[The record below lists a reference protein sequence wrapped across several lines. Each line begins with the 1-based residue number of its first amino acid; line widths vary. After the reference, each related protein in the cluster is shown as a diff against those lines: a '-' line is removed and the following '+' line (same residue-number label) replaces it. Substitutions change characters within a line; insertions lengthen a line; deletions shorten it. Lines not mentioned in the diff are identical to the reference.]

1 MFDEKEINMKSEYTN
16 LARRVSGLFAEL
28 PQVTAI
34 ALSGSQRG
42 QSKDP
47 AQIDSAS
54 DIDLYVYTTTDIPL
68 EVRLE
73 LMERSGGARRASM
86 GLNFWGPG
94 DEWFDAE
101 TGIEVDMIYF
111 DTRWMEDQI
120 KREVLDLQPSLGYST
135 CLWYTV
141 HQSQVYYDPNGWFGG
156 LQEIC
161 QRPYPEA
168 LRQNIIAHNYPVLRE
183 IIPSYFF
190 QIEKAV
196 KRGDLVSVNHRL
208 AGLLA
213 SYFDI
218 LFAFNRELHPGEK
231 RLVEKTAA
239 LCERLPQDFKFDLKD
254 VLNQSG
260 LSDRQFLARLGDLLY
275 HLDQYLALD
284 GFSVSSTDSSG

>member
-1 MFDEKEINMKSEYTN
+1 MKSETTR
-16 LARRVSGLFAEL
+16 LARRVSELFAEL
-28 PQVTAI
+28 PQVAAI
-34 ALSGSQRG
+34 ALSGSQGG
-42 QSKDP
+42 QGKEP
-47 AQIDSAS
+47 TQIDSAS
-54 DIDLYVYTTTDIPL
+54 DIDLYVYTYEDIHL
-68 EVRLE
+68 QARMEIME
-73 LMERSGGARRASM
+73 LSGGARHASM

-101 TGIEVDMIYF
+101 TGIEVDIIYF

-120 KREVLDLQPSLGYST
+120 KRVVLDHQPSMGYST

-141 HQSQVYYDPNGWFGG
+141 RQSQVYYDPNGWFEG
-156 LQEIC
+156 LQELC
-161 QRPYPEA
+161 QGSYPET

-218 LFAFNRELHPGEK
+218 LFAFNCKLHPGEK
-231 RLVEKTAA
+231 RLVQKTAA
-239 LCERLPQDFKFDLKD
+239 LCARLPQDFQVDLQD

-260 LSDRQFLARLGDLLY
+260 VADRQFLARLGDLLD
-275 HLDQYLALD
+275 HLDQLLALD
-284 GFSVSSTDSSG
+284 GFPIRSTDNSN

>member
-1 MFDEKEINMKSEYTN
+1 MKSEYTR
-16 LARRVSGLFAEL
+16 LARRVSGLFSEL
-28 PQVTAI
+28 PQVAAI
-34 ALSGSQRG
+34 ALSGSQGG
-42 QSKDP
+42 QDKNS
-47 AQIDSAS
+47 AQFDSAS
-54 DIDLYVYTTTDIPL
+54 DVDLYVYTKTDIPL
-68 EVRLE
+68 EARLE
-73 LMERSGGARRASM
+73 LMNRSGGARRASM

-94 DEWFDAE
+94 DEWFDTE

-120 KREVLDLQPSLGYST
+120 KRVVLDHQPNLGYST

-141 HQSQVYYDPNGWFGG
+141 RQSQVYYDPNGWFAG
-156 LQEIC
+156 LQEFC
-161 QRPYPEA
+161 QRSYPEA

-218 LFAFNRELHPGEK
+218 IFAFNRVLHPGEK
-231 RLVEKTAA
+231 RLVQKTVE
-239 LCERLPQDFKFDLKD
+239 LCERLPKNFQVDLLD

-260 LSDRQFLARLGDLLY
+260 LANRQFLVHLGDLLD
-275 HLDQYLALD
+275 HLDQLLALD
-284 GFSVSSTDSSG
+284 GFSAQSIDRSD

>member
-1 MFDEKEINMKSEYTN
+1 MESDTIR

-28 PQVTAI
+28 PQVATI
-34 ALSGSQRG
+34 ALSGSQGG
-42 QSKDP
+42 QGKDP

-54 DIDLYVYTTTDIPL
+54 DIDLYVYTKTDIPL
-68 EVRLE
+68 EARLE

-120 KREVLDLQPSLGYST
+120 KRVVLDHQPSLGYST

-141 HQSQVYYDPNGWFGG
+141 RQSQVYYDPNGWFGG
-156 LQEIC
+156 LQELC
-161 QRPYPEA
+161 QQPYPEA
-168 LRQNIIAHNYPVLRE
+168 LRQNIIEYNHPVLRE

-218 LFAFNRELHPGEK
+218 IFAFNRKLHPGEK
-231 RLVEKTAA
+231 RLAQKTVA
-239 LCERLPQDFKFDLKD
+239 LCERLPQNFQVDLQE
-254 VLNQSG
+254 VLKQSG
-260 LSDRQFLARLGDLLY
+260 LADQQFLARLGDLLD
-275 HLDQYLALD
+275 HLDQLLALD
-284 GFSVSSTDSSG
+284 GFSKGAIDSSDGR

>member
-1 MFDEKEINMKSEYTN
+1 MKLEYTR

-28 PQVTAI
+28 PQMAAI
-34 ALSGSQRG
+34 ALSGSQG
-42 QSKDP
+42 SQGEDP
-47 AQIDSAS
+47 TQIDSAS
-54 DIDLYVYTTTDIPL
+54 DIDLYVYTKTDIPL
-68 EVRLE
+68 EARLE
-73 LMERSGGARRASM
+73 RMKRSGGARRASM

-94 DEWFDAE
+94 DEWFDTE

-120 KREVLDLQPSLGYST
+120 KRVLLDHQPSLGYST
-135 CLWYTV
+135 CLWYTLR
-141 HQSQVYYDPNGWFGG
+141 QSQVYYDPNGWFGG
-156 LQEIC
+156 LQEVC
-161 QRPYPEA
+161 QQPYPES
-168 LRQNIIAHNYPVLRE
+168 LRQNIIAHNHPVLRE

-218 LFAFNRELHPGEK
+218 IFALNRQLHPGEK
-231 RLVEKTAA
+231 RLVQKTITS
-239 LCERLPQDFKFDLKD
+239 CEQLPQDFQVDLLD

-260 LSDRQFLARLGDLLY
+260 LADRQFLASVSDLLD
-275 HLDQYLALD
+275 HLDQLLERE
-284 GFSVSSTDSSG
+284 GFPAPDLLPNRDYPP